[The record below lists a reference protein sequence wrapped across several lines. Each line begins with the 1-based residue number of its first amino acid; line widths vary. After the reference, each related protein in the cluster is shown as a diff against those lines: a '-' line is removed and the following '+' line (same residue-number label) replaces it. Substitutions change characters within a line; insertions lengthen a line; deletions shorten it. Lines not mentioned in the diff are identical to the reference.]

1 MFLRAQ
7 RLEYKLIMK
16 KNKNQKNWI
25 PEIVY
30 EDGESHIPFI
40 HVPNGQEGPKLLF
53 IFISHQTGE
62 VEPGPEGE
70 EVPVIDMD
78 LKQFVDLS
86 YLKEGLTEQEYDK
99 VRSILGL
106 EPLRQAAEKGKKIT
120 QEIREKVNS
129 EK

>member
-1 MFLRAQ
+1 MT
-7 RLEYKLIMK
+7 K
-16 KNKNQKNWI
+16 KNSKQKNWI

-30 EDGESHIPFI
+30 EEGEGQIPFI
-40 HVPNGQEGPKLLF
+40 HVPPGQDDPKLLF
-53 IFISHQTGE
+53 IFIAHQTGE

-86 YLKEGLTEQEYDK
+86 LLKDGLTEQEYDK

-106 EPLRQAAEKGKKIT
+106 EPLRQAVEKGKKIT
-120 QEIREKVNS
+120 QTVREKLGS
-129 EK
+129 DE